1 MPGPGAEGADPK
13 PPSRQPGLARPR
25 PAPRYSRGTLRRAH
39 PIDTN
44 PAPRRTVELLLGAL
58 DRYRTEFRRLTRAVV
73 GHFQSGDWP
82 ALDAATE
89 DRLLLYPR
97 SVTALVVE
105 LGRLSLEHP
114 LPWPV
119 IQRRF
124 QSAIDGLADPEIAAT
139 FYNSAVR
146 RLHGTVGVDPTHEF
160 LDLAPPSLP
169 ARDGLRTLEVPSPEA
184 LPAAIDAAFESLGWR
199 QWHDRAGD
207 SARVAA
213 RLRTAVPWL
222 SGGAR
227 LDWLPAAFVRR
238 QRAFLVGNLATD
250 AGTTPIMV
258 GMVQRPEGISA
269 NAVVTGTDG
278 ASIVF
283 GFTRSYF
290 HVEVEEPRSAVGYL
304 ASLMPAKRL
313 DELYSMIGYHRHGKR
328 EFYQA
333 LRRTLADPAARFEPV
348 EGVPGLVMLAF
359 ALRPLNVV
367 FKVIRDR
374 SLPPKQVSRKE
385 VMAKYEFVFR
395 HEHGGRLAD
404 TQEYTGL
411 SMPRAAFAP
420 EVVEELDREARD
432 TVATVADRLVFKH
445 VYTER
450 RMTPL
455 DVYLREVSPESAR
468 AAVVDLGWA
477 IKDLAGLNLFPG
489 DLLPKNFGVTRH
501 GRIVFYDYDEICTL
515 TDCHFRT
522 MPVATRYEDEVAAEP
537 WFSVG
542 PTDVFPEEWERFIRF
557 AGPLHEAFRAHHAD
571 LFTADYW
578 NRVRS
583 RVATGGLV
591 DPPPYRPED
600 EL

>member
-1 MPGPGAEGADPK
+1 
-13 PPSRQPGLARPR
+13 
-25 PAPRYSRGTLRRAH
+25 
-39 PIDTN
+39 
-44 PAPRRTVELLLGAL
+44 
-58 DRYRTEFRRLTRAVV
+58 
-73 GHFQSGDWP
+73 
-82 ALDAATE
+82 
-89 DRLLLYPR
+89 
-97 SVTALVVE
+97 
-105 LGRLSLEHP
+105 LSLEHP

-124 QSAIDGLADPEIAAT
+124 QTAIEGVADHEIAAT
-139 FYNSAVR
+139 FYNSSVR
-146 RLHGTVGVDPTHEF
+146 RLHGTVGVDPRQEF
-160 LDLAPPSLP
+160 LDLEPPSLP
-169 ARDGLRTLEVPSPEA
+169 ARDGLRTLEVTSAET
-184 LPAAIDAAFESLGWR
+184 LPGAIDTALASLGWR
-199 QWHDRAGD
+199 RWHDRVGD
-207 SARVAA
+207 AARVAT
-213 RLRTAVPWL
+213 RLRTVVPWG

-238 QRAFLVGNLATD
+238 QRAFLVGSLTTD
-250 AGTTPIMV
+250 AGTTPVLV

-269 NAVVTGTDG
+269 NAVITGTDG

-290 HVEVEEPRSAVGYL
+290 HVEVEAPRSAVGYL

-333 LRRTLADPAARFEPV
+333 LQRTLADPAARIEPI

-359 ALRPLNVV
+359 ALKPLNVV

-374 SLPPKQVSRKE
+374 SLPPKQISRKE

-420 EVVEELDREARD
+420 EVLDDLDREARD
-432 TVATVADRLVFKH
+432 AVAMVGDRLVFKH

-455 DVYLREVSPESAR
+455 DVYLREARPESAR
-468 AAVVDLGWA
+468 AAVIDLGRA

-501 GRIVFYDYDEICTL
+501 GRIVFYDYDEICAL
-515 TDCHFRT
+515 TDCRFRT
-522 MPVATRYEDEVAAEP
+522 IPVATRYEDELSAEP

-542 PTDVFPEEWERFIRF
+542 PADVFPEEWERFIRF
-557 AGPLHEAFRAHHAD
+557 AGPLHEVFLAHHAD
-571 LFTADYW
+571 LFTAEYW
-578 NRVRS
+578 NEVRS
-583 RVATGGLV
+583 RVVSGGLV
-591 DPPPYRPED
+591 DPPPYRPEH